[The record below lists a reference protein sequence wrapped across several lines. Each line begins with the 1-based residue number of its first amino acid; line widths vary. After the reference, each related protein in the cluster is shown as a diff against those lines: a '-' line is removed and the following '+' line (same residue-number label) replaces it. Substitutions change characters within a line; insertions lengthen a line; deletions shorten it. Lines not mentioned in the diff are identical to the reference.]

1 MSMYRASAYEKSQ
14 STLLEFASKFNSS
27 DSYPNLYC
35 CPIIK
40 ETMLNDGC
48 FVDVGAGKLFAF
60 DWEIRTKL
68 ESFKPGEFRYSTLT
82 EFERKFAPE
91 KHTQLFIQCDKQEL
105 YIAVAWREDFMK
117 SDIKRHL
124 VTADNGK
131 QNAERR
137 ETAQFKVFALNDLT
151 DFKAMLNKAIQTNTF
166 NHSVFR

>member
-82 EFERKFAPE
+82 EFERKFE
-91 KHTQLFIQCDKQEL
+91 KVLQNVERSAI
-105 YIAVAWREDFMK
+105 ISNVAA
-117 SDIKRHL
+117 IITP
-124 VTADNGK
+124 V
-131 QNAERR
+131 RR
-137 ETAQFKVFALNDLT
+137 KKEWDC
-151 DFKAMLNKAIQTNTF
+151 
-166 NHSVFR
+166 